1 MRPDSLRHAIPRSAP
16 VRLDTAK
23 ATDTDGMLRSELPTP
38 ARPARPSRRHP
49 ARGAGEGA
57 RRGPG
62 RQWPTDPE
70 SRR

>member
-38 ARPARPSRRHP
+38 ARPARRHLT
-49 ARGAGEGA
+49 RGAGEGA